1 MPLELLRSPVSS
13 DILFEIQA
21 DWDLIAPMLASGSC
35 TGLYGCMLFRTTLF
49 STALLAVI
57 IAPLRAND
65 ASINLGAHGPEPVGE
80 FRGEESVVRMVSEKI
95 DITFGRTET
104 HVHCRFVFRSSKT
117 GGDAVQ
123 VLGFPDFHTEADT
136 GSIHSMVSR
145 VDGREVPSKKL
156 LGWQDLETSKCHLGT
171 SAEGATADFYTI
183 TVTFPPDRDVVV
195 ERDYTA
201 TNGRS
206 VMGDTYFSYTTRTGG
221 SWKGT
226 IGRAE
231 FHVTLDGWKLDD
243 LAFEDGEQKVDP
255 RQQRKYAS
263 PNLSEWKV
271 EAPGKLSLVW
281 TNFEPAVHHTRQ
293 NIHLQTWCV
302 PARE

>member
-1 MPLELLRSPVSS
+1 
-13 DILFEIQA
+13 
-21 DWDLIAPMLASGSC
+21 MLASTSRA
-35 TGLYGCMLFRTTLF
+35 GLYGCMPVR
-49 STALLAVI
+49 SALLFAALFTVI
-57 IAPLRAND
+57 IARLRAND

-95 DITFGRTET
+95 DITFGRQET
-104 HVHCRFVFRSSKT
+104 RVHCRFVFRSSKT

-123 VLGFPDFHTEADT
+123 MLGFPDFHTEADT
-136 GSIHSMVSR
+136 GTIHSMVSR

-156 LGWQDLETSKCHLGT
+156 RGWQDLDTSKCHLGT
-171 SAEGATADFYTI
+171 SSVGAAADFYTI

-195 ERDYTA
+195 EREYVA

-206 VMGDTYFSYTTRTGG
+206 VLGDTYFSYTTRTGG
-221 SWKGT
+221 SWKGS
-226 IGRAE
+226 IGKAE

-255 RQQRKYAS
+255 RLQRKYAS

-271 EAPGKLSLVW
+271 EAPDKLSLVW

-302 PARE
+302 PLRE